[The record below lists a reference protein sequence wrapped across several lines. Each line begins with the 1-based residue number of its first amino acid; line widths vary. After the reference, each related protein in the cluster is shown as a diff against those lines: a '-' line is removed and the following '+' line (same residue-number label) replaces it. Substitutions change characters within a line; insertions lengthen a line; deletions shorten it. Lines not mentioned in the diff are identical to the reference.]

1 MFFTKY
7 QHAFFHTYINLE
19 YLEKPRVCAFDR
31 KVWRQAD
38 GKSSNLLFLLIPNP
52 CGHPLVVSFH
62 SLLLFRSFTLFCL
75 FSKYEVISLREPSDR
90 PYDSSFLSRRLGTM
104 ESKELLMSV
113 GSIAVISPLSKANFQ
128 SSISLGS
135 VVSVLLY
142 FLYTV
147 KHGLSL
153 LSNESVT
160 CLLSSFSNTLST
172 ALRTVI
178 GL

>member
-1 MFFTKY
+1 MGPK
-7 QHAFFHTYINLE
+7 
-19 YLEKPRVCAFDR
+19 
-31 KVWRQAD
+31 AD
-38 GKSSNLLFLLIPNP
+38 P

-62 SLLLFRSFTLFCL
+62 SLLMLPSFTLFCRS
-75 FSKYEVISLREPSDR
+75 SKYEAISLREPLDR

-104 ESKELLMSV
+104 ESKALLMSV
-113 GSIAVISPLSKANFQ
+113 ESIAVISPLSKANFQ
-128 SSISLGS
+128 SSISLSS
-135 VVSVLLY
+135 VVSVLLC
-142 FLYTV
+142 FLYAV

-160 CLLSSFSNTLST
+160 CLLSSPPNTLST